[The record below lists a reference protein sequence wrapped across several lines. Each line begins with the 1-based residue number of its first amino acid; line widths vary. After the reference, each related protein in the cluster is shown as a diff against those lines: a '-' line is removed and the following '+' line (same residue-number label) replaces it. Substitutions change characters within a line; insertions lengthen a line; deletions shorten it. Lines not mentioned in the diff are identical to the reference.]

1 MPLGTPLVPNTLAVG
16 SPQHNGSIVHF
27 YKTQC
32 QIFLKPQKPQ
42 LPQRLGPVMDTGA
55 ERSASKLPD
64 EIISYTNSSFNMP
77 SAIGPHVISMQGVL
91 MGAETR
97 DIDNVAL
104 LLVVPDISVS
114 DPLLSDSL
122 ISVGR
127 LMEAGFKVL
136 FRVPCEAHLDGCCQY
151 YF

>member
-1 MPLGTPLVPNTLAVG
+1 M
-16 SPQHNGSIVHF
+16 Q
-27 YKTQC
+27 
-32 QIFLKPQKPQ
+32 
-42 LPQRLGPVMDTGA
+42 
-55 ERSASKLPD
+55 
-64 EIISYTNSSFNMP
+64 
-77 SAIGPHVISMQGVL
+77 SAISSHVTSMKGVL

-127 LMEAGFKVL
+127 LSGG
-136 FRVPCEAHLDGCCQY
+136 RV
-151 YF
+151 

>member
-1 MPLGTPLVPNTLAVG
+1 
-16 SPQHNGSIVHF
+16 
-27 YKTQC
+27 
-32 QIFLKPQKPQ
+32 
-42 LPQRLGPVMDTGA
+42 
-55 ERSASKLPD
+55 
-64 EIISYTNSSFNMP
+64 
-77 SAIGPHVISMQGVL
+77 

-136 FRVPCEAHLDGCCQY
+136 FLIPCEAHLDGFTRSRYPKYGGKITTPQGRVIIMDY
-151 YF
+151 ESHTWRLPPPLISKTVILKPTPVFNSFLLGFLSTWGRKLLMPTTTVVASLKLISARQ